1 MKTVIGVKFR
11 ENGKIYY
18 YDPAD
23 EIFQI
28 DDYVFV
34 DTLMGLELAV
44 VAVANKEIDEKCLRN
59 ELKSI
64 KGKANNNDKKI
75 AEENKVAAKKA
86 FDFCKDKIESYK
98 LPMTLIEARYLF
110 DKSKLIFSFT
120 SDERVDF
127 RDLVKD
133 LGSIFRTRI
142 ELRQISVRDQLSQM
156 NGCCGICGRELC
168 CQKFIND
175 FDTVSV
181 KMIKEQ
187 NLSLN
192 TSKMTGN
199 CGKLMCCLRYEQNV
213 YEDKA
218 NMLPKPGAKVFCKTE
233 GKGVVDSVEYLKELV
248 RVKFVDNENNYYYK
262 KIKASDLEY

>member
-18 YDPAD
+18 YDPVD

-34 DTLMGLELAV
+34 DTLMGLELAI

-86 FDFCKDKIESYK
+86 FDLCKDKIESYK

-142 ELRQISVRDQLSQM
+142 ELRQISVRDQ
-156 NGCCGICGRELC
+156 
-168 CQKFIND
+168 
-175 FDTVSV
+175 
-181 KMIKEQ
+181 
-187 NLSLN
+187 
-192 TSKMTGN
+192 
-199 CGKLMCCLRYEQNV
+199 
-213 YEDKA
+213 
-218 NMLPKPGAKVFCKTE
+218 
-233 GKGVVDSVEYLKELV
+233 
-248 RVKFVDNENNYYYK
+248 
-262 KIKASDLEY
+262 